1 MCPFLWYLQSAVG
14 FEYQGKTEK
23 HASQR
28 GKPGRRERGR
38 ALSLEE
44 VSWGGPCSLSVQC
57 HHGASQAATEAAF
70 CLLSGIVLG
79 ESVLGVAGHELTAP
93 SSGNRSPLSS
103 LMLYSLCGPHTAP
116 MTFESCCLLKPLSES
131 GSTSLSPSA

>member
-28 GKPGRRERGR
+28 GKPRCGRPGRRSGEG

-44 VSWGGPCSLSVQC
+44 VSWGGPCPLSVQVLC
-57 HHGASQAATEAAF
+57 HHGVSQAATEAASSP
-70 CLLSGIVLG
+70 LSGVVLG
-79 ESVLGVAGHELTAP
+79 ELVSGVAGDELTAP
-93 SSGNRSPLSS
+93 NSGNQSPQITDALLPTWSS
-103 LMLYSLCGPHTAP
+103 HDAV
-116 MTFESCCLLKPLSES
+116 TFESCRPPKASF
-131 GSTSLSPSA
+131 

>member
-1 MCPFLWYLQSAVG
+1 MCLFLWYLQSAVG

-28 GKPGRRERGR
+28 GKPRCGRPGRRERGR

-70 CLLSGIVLG
+70 CLLSGIVPG
-79 ESVLGVAGHELTAP
+79 ESVLGVAGDELTAP
-93 SSGNRSPLSS
+93 NSGNRSPLITDALLPVWSS
-103 LMLYSLCGPHTAP
+103 HGAYDLRVMPPPKAS
-116 MTFESCCLLKPLSES
+116 F
-131 GSTSLSPSA
+131 